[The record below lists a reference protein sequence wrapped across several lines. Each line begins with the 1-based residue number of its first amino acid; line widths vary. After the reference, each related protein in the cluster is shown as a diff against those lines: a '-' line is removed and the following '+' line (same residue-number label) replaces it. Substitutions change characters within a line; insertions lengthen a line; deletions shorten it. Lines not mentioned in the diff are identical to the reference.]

1 MNPIND
7 NSSYRTYLASTN
19 SLDGVF
25 YLFIVNDTY
34 DTLNQNINMT
44 QWYLTQGL
52 QEKLSMTN

>member
-1 MNPIND
+1 MNYESD
-7 NSSYRTYLASTN
+7 NSSYRIYLASTN

-25 YLFIVNDTY
+25 YLFIVNGTY